1 MPLSIDIQCVVVRFG
16 PIILFSAAASISFWS
31 VWAYDKFFGDG
42 HYIIEFQQA
51 WQTCRYY
58 AITNAVFF
66 MVMLIGL
73 FCVVI
78 VSKDI
83 CDWVL

>member
-1 MPLSIDIQCVVVRFG
+1 MQLSIDIQCVVVRFG
-16 PIILFSAAASISFWS
+16 PIVLLSAAFSIAFWS

-42 HYIIEFQQA
+42 SYIIEFQQA

-58 AITNAVFF
+58 AITIAVFF

-73 FCVVI
+73 IGVII

-83 CDWVL
+83 CVWVL